1 MSVVLQLKER
11 LNQLKHQRIELSL
24 SADASIKA
32 ARDLLA
38 TSSITPLLEIDLAR
52 AQAHINHAIKDQ
64 DCLKEVMEQIH
75 TIERELGQ

>member
-11 LNQLKHQRIELSL
+11 LSQLKQQRMELSL

-38 TSSITPLLEIDLAR
+38 TSSITPLLEIDLTR
-52 AQAHINHAIKDQ
+52 ATAHLNHALKDQ
-64 DCLKEVMEQIH
+64 SALITVVEQIH